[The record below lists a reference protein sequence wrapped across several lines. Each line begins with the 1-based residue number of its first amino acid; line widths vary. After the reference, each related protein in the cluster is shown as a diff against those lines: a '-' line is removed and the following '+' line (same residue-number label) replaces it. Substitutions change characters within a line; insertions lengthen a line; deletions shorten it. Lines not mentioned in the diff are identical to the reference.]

1 MVYYCKMMSE
11 KLQNRIGWVL
21 SILLSLV
28 FVMSATMKI
37 TGNEEALKQA
47 MAMGFENS
55 SYQVLGY
62 LELLA
67 VVLFLIPRTGVV
79 GVLLLMVYMGG
90 AICAHLLT
98 KQPLLPVVLFE
109 VMLWVAAAFRFPEIR
124 NRLLNA

>member
-1 MVYYCKMMSE
+1 LVYYCKMMSE

>member
-1 MVYYCKMMSE
+1 MMSE

>member
-1 MVYYCKMMSE
+1 MMSE
-11 KLQNRIGWVL
+11 KLQNRIGWIL

-79 GVLLLMVYMGG
+79 GVLFLMVYMGG

-98 KQPLLPVVLFE
+98 KHPLLPVVLFE

>member
-1 MVYYCKMMSE
+1 MMSE

-109 VMLWVAAAFRFPEIR
+109 VILWVAAAFRFPEIR

>member
-1 MVYYCKMMSE
+1 
-11 KLQNRIGWVL
+11 
-21 SILLSLV
+21 
-28 FVMSATMKI
+28 MKI

-109 VMLWVAAAFRFPEIR
+109 VILWVAAAFRFPEIR